1 MEYLI
6 NSLLGGGGGLLTGFL
21 GKGSNYGTIGNVIAG
36 VVGGN
41 AGGLLGSMLGA
52 TATAGATGGDWKSWL
67 LSAVGGMAV
76 TWLSSFVKKPTT

>member
-1 MEYLI
+1 MPC
-6 NSLLGGGGGLLTGFL
+6 ST
-21 GKGSNYGTIGNVIAG
+21 KWTDTNYGNIGNAIAG

-41 AGGLLGSMLGA
+41 AGGLLGSVLGA

-76 TWLSSFVKKPTT
+76 TWLTSFVKKPTT